1 MEEQLAAIQY
11 LSQEIGPRPPT
22 SAAEA
27 RAAAYV
33 NARMRQ
39 AGLEVE
45 VQAFRAPP
53 PPALPLALLYLAAA
67 LTPFLYLYSRPAATV
82 LSLLT
87 FLVFAAEAPS
97 FPTLSSLFPIGKS
110 QNVIGTRPAAQEA
123 RQHLIFLAHL
133 DTGRAGFLYHP
144 RLVASRRRLF
154 FLSLLLFFSLPVL
167 AGLGWWFGSA
177 EFWYAQWLPAG
188 ILALTLFLLLVQEI
202 FRPHVAGANDNAS
215 GLSVLLRLADELKG
229 LQYTDLWLVA
239 TGCQEAGQIGARRLL
254 GRYPFPRENTYVV
267 NLDSVG
273 GGNLHLIVEAGLFR
287 PRRCPPR
294 FEELAGEAES
304 AEITADADP
313 WAFTLAENDAMV
325 ALRRGF
331 PALSITAMKN
341 GRPVHWHRPEDTFPY
356 IRPELLERASRLAI
370 QIARRLDRLATEKR

>member
-11 LSQEIGPRPPT
+11 LSQEVGPRPPT

-45 VQAFRAPP
+45 VQTFRALPT
-53 PPALPLALLYLAAA
+53 PAPLLALLYLAAA
-67 LTPFLYLYSRPAATV
+67 LTPLLYFYSRPAATV
-82 LSLLT
+82 LSLLA
-87 FLVFAAEAPS
+87 FLVFVAEAPS
-97 FPTLSSLFPIGKS
+97 FPVFSSCFPLGKS
-110 QNVIGTRPAAQEA
+110 QNVIGTRPAARES

-144 RLVASRRRLF
+144 RLVAGRRRFF
-154 FLSLLLFFSLPVL
+154 FLGLALFFSLPVL
-167 AGLGWWFGSA
+167 AGLGWWLGSV
-177 EFWYAQWLPAG
+177 EFWYAQWVPAG
-188 ILALTLFLLLVQEI
+188 VLALLLLLLLIQEA
-202 FRPHVAGANDNAS
+202 FRPYVAGANDNAS

-239 TGCQEAGQIGARRLL
+239 TGCQEAGQVGARRFL
-254 GRYPFPRENTYVV
+254 GRYPFPRESTYVV
-267 NLDSVG
+267 NLDGVG
-273 GGNLHLIVEAGLFR
+273 GGNLHLVLEAGLFR

-294 FEELAGEAES
+294 FEELAGEAE
-304 AEITADADP
+304 ADEITVDADP
-313 WAFTLAENDAMV
+313 WAFTLADSDTVV

-331 PALSITAMKN
+331 PALGIAALED
-341 GRPVHWHRPEDTFPY
+341 GRPAHWHRPDDTFPH
-356 IRPELLERASRLAI
+356 IQPELLERAARLAVG
-370 QIARRLDRLATEKR
+370 IARRLDRMAVER